1 MPRTANAGA
10 YLRLWATYARGLIQ
24 MRAFESIK
32 FTAFPKSARNFHRSR
47 RRFNGIR
54 SLMAINDFIARIDD
68 TAEEIDFTLI
78 H

>member
-1 MPRTANAGA
+1 
-10 YLRLWATYARGLIQ
+10 

-68 TAEEIDFTLI
+68 TAEEIDFTLV